1 MVDGD
6 LKWEDYT
13 YGKGDYTLGL
23 KTIQSPFSWSWNN
36 RSLLEKHALYRYLQ
50 LSRGKMVPL
59 DRPPTLALLAISPCY
74 LSRSLLHKRTLT
86 CTCCHAHSHWLHTR
100 LLSFCLPQTHTH
112 EHCLLRTRA
121 HTESLTAFLSL
132 FLTHMHRESGQ
143 RYMPSR
149 SHLTSEGQQVSTIPV
164 RCGQCNYPSATA
176 LTIIRHGK
184 IALSITKQA
193 SVAHIAGLSLIDL
206 FLYLAGPQIR
216 SLSFFLSLWASYT
229 HTQPLCLVRGLCYP

>member
-1 MVDGD
+1 
-6 LKWEDYT
+6 
-13 YGKGDYTLGL
+13 
-23 KTIQSPFSWSWNN
+23 
-36 RSLLEKHALYRYLQ
+36 
-50 LSRGKMVPL
+50 
-59 DRPPTLALLAISPCY
+59 
-74 LSRSLLHKRTLT
+74 
-86 CTCCHAHSHWLHTR
+86 
-100 LLSFCLPQTHTH
+100 
-112 EHCLLRTRA
+112 
-121 HTESLTAFLSL
+121 
-132 FLTHMHRESGQ
+132 
-143 RYMPSR
+143 MPSR

-229 HTQPLCLVRGLCYP
+229 HTHSHSVSLSLAHTHTVSLSLFHSRIHTLSLCVSLVPQAYCFLCKGTLTLIKDSNLLTT

>member
-1 MVDGD
+1 
-6 LKWEDYT
+6 
-13 YGKGDYTLGL
+13 
-23 KTIQSPFSWSWNN
+23 
-36 RSLLEKHALYRYLQ
+36 
-50 LSRGKMVPL
+50 
-59 DRPPTLALLAISPCY
+59 
-74 LSRSLLHKRTLT
+74 
-86 CTCCHAHSHWLHTR
+86 
-100 LLSFCLPQTHTH
+100 
-112 EHCLLRTRA
+112 
-121 HTESLTAFLSL
+121 
-132 FLTHMHRESGQ
+132 MHRESGQ

-229 HTQPLCLVRGLCYP
+229 HTQPLSRAYTLSLCVSVMPQAHCFLCKGTLTLIKVSNLVA

>member
-1 MVDGD
+1 M
-6 LKWEDYT
+6 
-13 YGKGDYTLGL
+13 
-23 KTIQSPFSWSWNN
+23 
-36 RSLLEKHALYRYLQ
+36 
-50 LSRGKMVPL
+50 LSS
-59 DRPPTLALLAISPCY
+59 TF
-74 LSRSLLHKRTLT
+74 TLT
-86 CTCCHAHSHWLHTR
+86 SHGSSHSVSRRRTHINIVSCVPTHT
-100 LLSFCLPQTHTH
+100 QTH
-112 EHCLLRTRA
+112 
-121 HTESLTAFLSL
+121 TAFLSL

-229 HTQPLCLVRGLCYP
+229 HTHTQPLRLSLTRAYTRCLSFTRAYTHCFSLQRDFNPDKGLQPSHHIELFNTHPILGHR

>member
-74 LSRSLLHKRTLT
+74 LSRSLSHKRTFTLT
-86 CTCCHAHSHWLHTR
+86 SHTAPLI
-100 LLSFCLPQTHTH
+100 LSL
-112 EHCLLRTRA
+112 
-121 HTESLTAFLSL
+121 SLTRIH
-132 FLTHMHRESGQ
+132 T
-143 RYMPSR
+143 
-149 SHLTSEGQQVSTIPV
+149 
-164 RCGQCNYPSATA
+164 
-176 LTIIRHGK
+176 
-184 IALSITKQA
+184 
-193 SVAHIAGLSLIDL
+193 
-206 FLYLAGPQIR
+206 
-216 SLSFFLSLWASYT
+216 LSLWSWRWGWEVSAIPSLRQFRCLSVSPRICNEYMAKKSLCFFGHLRFTYQGRRALGLEGVLSPRNEPSLSYILMYLFPLGAT
-229 HTQPLCLVRGLCYP
+229 HGPGIPFPLLGHRQSCITMPDSYRP